1 MSWPLVAPAVV
12 AVVVGLAAGRLQ
24 RHLSPPVA
32 AAAYAAAAGLSAV
45 AVGGAVVVLAA
56 LSIAQ
61 VSFVSDN
68 LEWCRRLAADHT
80 LPAWLGAGFVVG
92 VVVMAASGIRNRPR
106 RRRGVPNATAE
117 LVVLPS
123 DEPEAYAVPGRPG
136 HIVVSAGMLRRLDDD
151 ERRVLLAH
159 ERAHLRFHHHRYI
172 AVADLAAGVVPMLRP
187 LRQRVRFATERWA
200 DENAASEVGDRT
212 LVARAICRAALAG
225 QAEGAL
231 ALAELGVPAR
241 VEAMLDADSVG
252 SRRAT
257 AVSALTALFV
267 VALSS
272 SWQLHHLAAFASHV
286 CGLS

>member
-1 MSWPLVAPAVV
+1 MSWPLVAPAFV

-32 AAAYAAAAGLSAV
+32 AAAYAAAAGLAAV

-61 VSFVSDN
+61 LPLVADN
-68 LEWCRRLAADHT
+68 LEWCRRLVADHT
-80 LPAWLGAGFVVG
+80 PPAWLGAGLVVG
-92 VVVMAASGIRNRPR
+92 VVVMAASGIRSRPR
-106 RRRGVPNATAE
+106 RRRGVPNATSE

-200 DENAASEVGDRT
+200 DENAASEVGDRS

-225 QAEGAL
+225 RVDGAL

-241 VEAMLDADSVG
+241 VEAMLEEDSAI
-252 SRRAT
+252 SRRVT
-257 AVSALTALFV
+257 AAGALSALVV

-272 SWQLHHLAAFASHV
+272 SWQLHHLAAFAARV